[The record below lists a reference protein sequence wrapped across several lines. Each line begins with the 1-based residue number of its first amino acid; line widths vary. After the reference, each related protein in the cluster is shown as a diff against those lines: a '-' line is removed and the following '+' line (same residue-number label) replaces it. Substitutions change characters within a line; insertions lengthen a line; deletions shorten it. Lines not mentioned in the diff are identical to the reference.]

1 MRWLY
6 LTVGNM
12 RVEGST
18 RPRSGNPPSPYGSS
32 YLRLADAKRAA
43 EDLLPRCQSVTIR
56 SVKDGWGGRLRA
68 TLTRKGWRGLDMLQA
83 QESPREA
90 DEGVLPKDG
99 RAPIAQVF
107 GTAEDEKGA
116 PVTFFVILPPE
127 R

>member
-68 TLTRKGWRGLDMLQA
+68 TLTSTGWRGLDMLQA

-90 DEGVLPKDG
+90 DEDFLPKDG
-99 RAPIAQVF
+99 RAPVAQVF
-107 GTAEDEKGA
+107 GTAEDLLLL
-116 PVTFFVILPPE
+116 LPPK